1 MENQEPQEHPKK
13 AGWMKILSNK
23 YVWVLLFFAVWM
35 LFLDNYSY
43 LDHRQLNRQIDELE
57 DNKRYYKEEIKKD
70 SQSIRLLKNPDH
82 VERYAR
88 EKYYMKKDS
97 EDIYIIEFEGEPK
110 PNADKMIPKQ

>member
-1 MENQEPQEHPKK
+1 
-13 AGWMKILSNK
+13 
-23 YVWVLLFFAVWM
+23 M

-43 LDHRQLNRQIDELE
+43 LDHRELDSQIDELE
-57 DNKRYYKEEIKKD
+57 DNKQYYKDEIKKD

-97 EDIYIIEFEGEPK
+97 EDIYIIEYEGEPK
-110 PNADKMIPKQ
+110 PDANKMIPKQ